1 MADSDAIPLARLGNF
16 RFATEEQIQRGIDA
30 AMRDVISHDAKWNPN
45 QVTREGLVTPVGAGV
60 VSNGVALAP
69 QENVPGETNGVPNN
83 WGYQA
88 DAPKGP
94 PGGVTAQ
101 RLIERMTP
109 AFDTPQAQ
117 LAAMSVAQL
126 DGLLAEAKR
135 RPKSKEMDQLMAM
148 VEKQLE
154 RSRKSLK

>member
-45 QVTREGLVTPVGAGV
+45 RVTRDGIVSVAGVGV

-69 QENVPGETNGVPNN
+69 QPNEPGPGNN
-83 WGYQA
+83 WGWQS

-94 PGGVTAQ
+94 PGGATAQ

-109 AFDTPQAQ
+109 VFDNPQAQ

-135 RPKSKEMDQLMAM
+135 RPTSKEMDQLMAM
-148 VEKQLE
+148 VEEQLE
-154 RSRKSLK
+154 RSRKSKK